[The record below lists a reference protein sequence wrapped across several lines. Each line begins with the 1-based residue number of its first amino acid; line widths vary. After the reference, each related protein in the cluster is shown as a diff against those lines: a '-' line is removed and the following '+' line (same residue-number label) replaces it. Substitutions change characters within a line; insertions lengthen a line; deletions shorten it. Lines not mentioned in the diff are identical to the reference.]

1 MYLEKKFKNSVM
13 FMNENRKLNMILK
26 YIGEEK
32 LTEIDEFAS
41 EVSKRNF
48 IKFSSDKEVEVFF
61 IDYLADFYNNNS
73 RSDIDNIRTYT
84 GIAFRRFNSLLR
96 GIWNYDTNGLLTDD
110 MKSKYLDY
118 ADNLSECIERSPTLS
133 SNIKTYRGASLDSFK
148 DYGISSLE
156 DLKNLENKYYYE
168 SGFTSVSLVRD
179 KSFFN
184 RELEYHEF
192 CNIEIEYL
200 IPEESNDGIPLIN
213 DDLSYSKIQNEY
225 LINKGSLSKIIDVKV
240 SPDGKLAHMK
250 AVLIPEKI
258 WNITYNKN
266 DSLDS
271 SKTI

>member
-1 MYLEKKFKNSVM
+1 MEGNKTVNL
-13 FMNENRKLNMILK
+13 ILK
-26 YIGEEK
+26 YIGIDK
-32 LTEIDEFAS
+32 QTELDTFVND
-41 EVSKRNF
+41 VSKRNF
-48 IKFSSDKEVEVFF
+48 VEFSSREEVKAFF
-61 IDYLADFYNNNS
+61 VDYLAGFYNNNS
-73 RSDIDNIRTYT
+73 RSDIDNIRAYT
-84 GIAFRRFNSLLR
+84 GIAFRRFNSVLR
-96 GIWNYDTNGLLTDD
+96 GFWNYDTNGLLTDE
-110 MKSKYLDY
+110 MKNKYLDY

-133 SNIKTYRGASLDSFK
+133 SNIKTYRGVSLDSFK

-168 SGFTSVSLVRD
+168 SGFTSTSLVRD

-213 DDLSYSKIQNEY
+213 DDLSYSKVQSEY
-225 LINKGSLSKIIDVKV
+225 LINKSSLSKIIDVKV
-240 SPDGKLAHMK
+240 SPDGKLAYMK
-250 AVLIPEKI
+250 AVLIPEKM